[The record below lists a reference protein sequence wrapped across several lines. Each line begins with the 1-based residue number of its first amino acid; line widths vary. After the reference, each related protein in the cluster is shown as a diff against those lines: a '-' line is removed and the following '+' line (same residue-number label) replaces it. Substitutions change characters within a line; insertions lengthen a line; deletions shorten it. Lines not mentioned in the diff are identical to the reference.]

1 MRSCVF
7 AGTFDPV
14 TAGHYETVKRCLEIF
29 DEVYVGLLVNPDKTC
44 FFTEEERF
52 GFLKKAFAA
61 FPAVKTRVFHG
72 LLVDFMR
79 ETGASAYVRGV
90 RDERDFCYEMENY
103 RRSLTMDPGLFTLFV
118 PAAGGLEAVSSTRV
132 KRGLKQVE
140 DVSQYLPAAVREDV
154 IKAYRARERES

>member
-14 TAGHYETVKRCLEIF
+14 TAGHYETVKRCLEFF

-61 FPAVKTRVFHG
+61 FPAVR
-72 LLVDFMR
+72 R
-79 ETGASAYVRGV
+79 AS
-90 RDERDFCYEMENY
+90 
-103 RRSLTMDPGLFTLFV
+103 FT
-118 PAAGGLEAVSSTRV
+118 VSWWIS
-132 KRGLKQVE
+132 
-140 DVSQYLPAAVREDV
+140 
-154 IKAYRARERES
+154 

>member
-14 TAGHYETVKRCLEIF
+14 TAGHYETVKRCLEI
-29 DEVYVGLLVNPDKTC
+29 LTR
-44 FFTEEERF
+44 FTWGCWSIRTRPVFYRRRAVRF
-52 GFLKKAFAA
+52 SEKGVCRLSRGKDARLSRPPGGFYEGNGRFRIRAGRAGRA
-61 FPAVKTRVFHG
+61 G
-72 LLVDFMR
+72 
-79 ETGASAYVRGV
+79 
-90 RDERDFCYEMENY
+90 FCYEMENY

-132 KRGLKQVE
+132 KRGLKQGE